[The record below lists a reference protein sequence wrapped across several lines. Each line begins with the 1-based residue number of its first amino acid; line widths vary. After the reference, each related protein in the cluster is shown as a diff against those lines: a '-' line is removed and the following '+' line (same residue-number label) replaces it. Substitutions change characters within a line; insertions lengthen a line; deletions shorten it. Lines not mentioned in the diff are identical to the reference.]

1 VTPVQHLAG
10 LGCFRVPTVAAHGIF
25 VDEADRQ
32 LLREGR
38 VDSYVATLFASGTR
52 RIAQKVGEEAVEFS
66 LAAAAGNRTE
76 QIEEAADLLFHIQVL
91 LASLDIS
98 LTEVDDCLRA
108 RHGQRSAGPVK

>member
-1 VTPVQHLAG
+1 MAVSQTDMEFLNTLEQ
-10 LGCFRVPTVAAHGIF
+10 II
-25 VDEADRQ
+25 
-32 LLREGR
+32 RERINSGSP
-38 VDSYVATLFASGTR
+38 DSYVATLFASGTR